1 MKARRRF
8 ATFSSRGLGY
18 PQPIQ
23 SDYGASV
30 SAALVSVVPTYRPP
44 EQLLSLIAVLRLHG
58 PVIVSDDASPCT
70 FDELLTDVAHKDG
83 VTVLR
88 HSTNAGIGRGL
99 NDGLRFAQETCAPWL
114 LTVDQ
119 DSVVSTDYIDEL
131 LRTANGILQSGVEVG
146 VVGAETVLD
155 QSGPMTYPSK
165 LLGSL
170 AVTEEVIQS
179 GSLWSTGAMTSAH
192 GFDETLGND
201 TVDAAA
207 CLGLRERGHLVALA
221 PGLSFHHRI
230 GSATQ
235 HRLLG
240 RNVIVTHH
248 SKVRQQAMLKNRL
261 QLLPREVR
269 QSPRHAFRSIRRVL
283 VNQTMGWRHKP

>member
-1 MKARRRF
+1 M
-8 ATFSSRGLGY
+8 
-18 PQPIQ
+18 
-23 SDYGASV
+23 
-30 SAALVSVVPTYRPP
+30 SVVPTYRPP
-44 EQLLSLIAVLRLHG
+44 EQLLALVDVLSVHG

-70 FDELLTDVAHKDG
+70 FDELLAEAARKDG

-88 HSTNAGIGRGL
+88 HSTNVGIGRGL
-99 NDGLRFAQETCAPWL
+99 NDGLRCAQEMHAPWL

-119 DSVVSTDYIDEL
+119 DSVVSTDYIDDL
-131 LRTANGILQSGVEVG
+131 LRTANEILQSGVSIG

-170 AVTEEVIQS
+170 TVTEEIIQS
-179 GSLWSTGAMTSAH
+179 GSLWSVDAIASVH
-192 GFDETLGND
+192 GFDEELGND
-201 TVDAAA
+201 AVDADA
-207 CLGLRERGHLVALA
+207 CLGLRERAYLVALA
-221 PGLSFHHRI
+221 PGLSFQHRI
-230 GSATQ
+230 GSASQ

-248 SKVRQQAMLKNRL
+248 SKVRQRAMLKNRL
-261 QLLPREVR
+261 QLLPREMR

-283 VNQTMGWRHKP
+283 VNQTMGWLHRI